1 MAGQEETCMFE
12 LPAHIGTEHPN
23 LLWIA
28 VAGLLSFG
36 AGLGVA
42 LFNRG
47 ADTEQTPVPEPE
59 EE

>member
-1 MAGQEETCMFE
+1 MFE

-28 VAGLLSFG
+28 AASLVSFG

-42 LFNRG
+42 LFNRT
-47 ADTEQTPVPEPE
+47 ADESEPVSELE
-59 EE
+59 E